1 MYGKMKASR
10 LIEMIPFTCIS
21 AFWGQYPVFSHPQ
34 SVGSGGR
41 YSPFWIIFRAH
52 QLTPERCRHWWLW
65 HPSLLIWQEILHFT
79 YMLVIS
85 LGAGDTVLN
94 KASNITAF
102 HCGACIVMKDS
113 QAAEKV
119 HYEWGLSF
127 PEMSALKGRFYFY
140 FPLFYRWEGKKP

>member
-10 LIEMIPFTCIS
+10 LTEMIPFTCIS

-34 SVGSGGR
+34 SVGSGCR

-94 KASNITAF
+94 KASNITTF

-127 PEMSALKGRFYFY
+127 PEMSTLKGRFYLY
-140 FPLFYRWEGKKP
+140 FPLFYRWDGKKP